1 MPQPVRPNAT
11 RSATW
16 PCRSITTPKFGA
28 SRKLEALQ
36 TEVPGRERMMAEPAS
51 GDARAEHAVDR
62 ADRAAD
68 NELHQA
74 AGQGAVPA
82 ADGSLPL
89 TNERDHAADVT
100 HSGAWTS
107 SPHSARRAAA
117 FTPLSGVSAFPEARG
132 S

>member
-1 MPQPVRPNAT
+1 M
-11 RSATW
+11 
-16 PCRSITTPKFGA
+16 
-28 SRKLEALQ
+28 
-36 TEVPGRERMMAEPAS
+36 PGRERMMAEPAS

-100 HSGAWTS
+100 HSGVDQQPALGETRGRI
-107 SPHSARRAAA
+107 HALIGR
-117 FTPLSGVSAFPEARG
+117 LGVSG
-132 S
+132 SPRIVIRSALSRW